1 MVGYQISEND
11 MANGERSPVTKEV
24 NNDNLLI
31 LIDGHALVHRSFH
44 AIQHPL
50 TVSSTGEDVRGVY
63 GFTNAFLRTLDEW
76 NPTHVIITFDLPS
89 PTFRHKMFDEY
100 KAHRAPTPPE
110 LRGQFD
116 RVRQLMS
123 AFNVPI
129 YELEGFEADDLLGTL
144 SLQSQESG
152 LDTLILTGDS
162 DTLQL
167 VSEKVRVLMSSSFQK
182 RNLYNITAV
191 QEKYGGLGPEYVAEI
206 KALQG
211 DASDNIPGV
220 PGIGIKTAISL
231 LTDYGSIE
239 GIFENLESVKPPR
252 AKASLETNKELA
264 IKSRTLTTIVRDAP
278 VSLDNE
284 ASKFGDFDRS
294 NVVSLLTELEFH
306 SIIPRIP
313 GRSDELDSSGATES
327 VNQLSLFGKETQPDG
342 QYEIVTTP
350 ESLTQVLQAIN
361 TGYGFSFDTETN
373 SLNPFDC
380 NLVGISFSVEPGK
393 AWYIPLGHS
402 EGNQLQKQSVL
413 EKLKPIFINETIPV
427 RAHNANFDVS
437 VMEQNGVK
445 VNGLQFD
452 TMIAAHVG
460 GRRNYGLKELSL
472 ECFGFKMTPIT
483 ELIGSGRGQ
492 ITMAEVPI
500 EKAGPYASA
509 DADYTE
515 RLYRLLKPELQQK
528 EILDLFEQVEI
539 PLIPVLI
546 KIQTN
551 GVSLNSHLLSDM
563 SESLGQHLSEIRQ
576 DMFELIGHE
585 FNLNS
590 PKQLSDI
597 LFSNLKLP
605 TTRKTKSGFST
616 DAQSLD
622 DLKGLLDRGE
632 ATESDPRSYEVLNR
646 ILEHREV
653 SKLKSTYVDALPEM
667 VNPITKK
674 IHTTY
679 RQTGTTTGRLSS
691 NDPNLQNIPVR
702 TELGKKVREAFI
714 SGKNTRLLA
723 ADYSQIELRVLAHF
737 SQDPGLIEAFN
748 KGEDIHSA
756 TSALVYDIPLS
767 EVTPAMRRIAKILNF
782 GVIYGLSPH
791 GITRQTNLTLKEG
804 KQFID
809 IYFDKYKGIQE
820 YLDSV
825 KDQCRQL
832 GYVETLLGR
841 RRYLPD
847 ISARNFRL
855 RSQAERAAINMPIQ
869 GTAAD
874 IIKVAMINIQN
885 AIENNKME
893 SAMIL
898 QVHDELI
905 FDVPDEEMSEMESI
919 VGELM
924 PSSIQ
929 LSVPLT
935 VETKIGNNWGN
946 MK

>member
-1 MVGYQISEND
+1 M
-11 MANGERSPVTKEV
+11 
-24 NNDNLLI
+24 
-31 LIDGHALVHRSFH
+31 
-44 AIQHPL
+44 
-50 TVSSTGEDVRGVY
+50 
-63 GFTNAFLRTLDEW
+63 
-76 NPTHVIITFDLPS
+76 
-89 PTFRHKMFDEY
+89 
-100 KAHRAPTPPE
+100 
-110 LRGQFD
+110 
-116 RVRQLMS
+116 
-123 AFNVPI
+123 
-129 YELEGFEADDLLGTL
+129 
-144 SLQSQESG
+144 
-152 LDTLILTGDS
+152 
-162 DTLQL
+162 
-167 VSEKVRVLMSSSFQK
+167 
-182 RNLYNITAV
+182 
-191 QEKYGGLGPEYVAEI
+191 
-206 KALQG
+206 
-211 DASDNIPGV
+211 
-220 PGIGIKTAISL
+220 
-231 LTDYGSIE
+231 
-239 GIFENLESVKPPR
+239 
-252 AKASLETNKELA
+252 
-264 IKSRTLTTIVRDAP
+264 
-278 VSLDNE
+278 
-284 ASKFGDFDRS
+284 
-294 NVVSLLTELEFH
+294 
-306 SIIPRIP
+306 
-313 GRSDELDSSGATES
+313 
-327 VNQLSLFGKETQPDG
+327 
-342 QYEIVTTP
+342 
-350 ESLTQVLQAIN
+350 
-361 TGYGFSFDTETN
+361 
-373 SLNPFDC
+373 
-380 NLVGISFSVEPGK
+380 
-393 AWYIPLGHS
+393 
-402 EGNQLQKQSVL
+402 
-413 EKLKPIFINETIPV
+413 
-427 RAHNANFDVS
+427 
-437 VMEQNGVK
+437 
-445 VNGLQFD
+445 
-452 TMIAAHVG
+452 
-460 GRRNYGLKELSL
+460 
-472 ECFGFKMTPIT
+472 
-483 ELIGSGRGQ
+483 
-492 ITMAEVPI
+492 
-500 EKAGPYASA
+500 
-509 DADYTE
+509 
-515 RLYRLLKPELQQK
+515 
-528 EILDLFEQVEI
+528 
-539 PLIPVLI
+539 LI

-551 GVSLNSHLLSDM
+551 GVSLDSHLLSDM

-667 VNPITKK
+667 VNPITEK

-714 SGKNTRLLA
+714 SGENTRLLA

-748 KGEDIHSA
+748 NGEDIHSA

-791 GITRQTNLTLKEG
+791 GITRQTDLTLKEG

-847 ISARNFRL
+847 IGARNFRL

-885 AIENNKME
+885 AIENNQME

-905 FDVPDEEMSEMESI
+905 FDVPDDEMSEMESI

>member
-1 MVGYQISEND
+1 
-11 MANGERSPVTKEV
+11 MANSERPPITKEV
-24 NNDNLLI
+24 NHDDLLI

-63 GFTNAFLRTLDEW
+63 GFANAFLRTLDEW
-76 NPTHVIITFDLPS
+76 NPSHVIITFDLPS

-182 RNLYNITAV
+182 RNLYNITSV
-191 QEKYGGLGPEYVAEI
+191 QERYGGLGPEYVAEI

-264 IKSRTLTTIVRDAP
+264 LKSRTLTTIVRDAP

-327 VNQLSLFGKETQPDG
+327 ANQLSLFGKETQPDG

-380 NLVGISFSVEPGK
+380 ELVGISFSVEPGK
-393 AWYIPLGHS
+393 AWYIPIGHS
-402 EGNQLQKQSVL
+402 EGNQLQKQSVM
-413 EKLKPIFINETIPV
+413 EKLKPIFIDETIPV

-472 ECFGFKMTPIT
+472 ECFGFEMTPIT

-551 GVSLNSHLLSDM
+551 GVSLDSHLLSDM

-714 SGKNTRLLA
+714 SGENTRLLA

-748 KGEDIHSA
+748 NGEDIHSA

-791 GITRQTNLTLKEG
+791 GITRQTDLTLKEG

-847 ISARNFRL
+847 IGARNFRL

-885 AIENNKME
+885 AIENNQME